1 MMTQRKLT
9 DSELA
14 ERLRKRNR
22 ESSERRRE
30 RLARAGHVQLL
41 TWIPVSL
48 RERVDRAAKDSGL
61 TISPMVERLIA
72 AGLNVTTPPVNS
84 LPLFDAPVEDA
95 PTAPVDRNSRI
106 LALKR
111 EQPELSNY
119 AIAARVGCSEPT
131 VRRVLKRLQVEA
143 TV

>member
-72 AGLNVTTPPVNS
+72 VGLNATTTPAATR
-84 LPLFDAPVEDA
+84 DQ
-95 PTAPVDRNSRI
+95 PTAPVDRYSRI

-119 AIAARVGCSEPT
+119 AIAAQVGCSEPT
-131 VRRVLKRLQVEA
+131 VRRALKRLNLEA
-143 TV
+143 PL